1 MRRRSM
7 TRAMLAGFVATLA
20 MTFLGFAASRIGM
33 PFLNW
38 AKTLGQSTGGSM
50 AGYFLFFV
58 GGVILALVYVTLFHD
73 RLPGSSWKRG
83 LFFAFV
89 MWLAT
94 GAALAPLF
102 GMGFFMGSVVM
113 ALGTLMTYMLYGGVL
128 GYLYDA

>member
-7 TRAMLAGFVATLA
+7 TRAMLAGFVATLSI
-20 MTFLGFAASRIGM
+20 TFLLFSSSRIRM

-38 AKTLGQSTGGSM
+38 SNTLLQSTGVSM

-58 GGVILALVYVTLFHD
+58 GGVILALVYVALFHD

>member
-20 MTFLGFAASRIGM
+20 MTLLGFIATRLGM
-33 PFLNW
+33 PFLDW
-38 AKTLGQSTGGSM
+38 AKTLGHSVGGTM
-50 AGYFLFFV
+50 VGYFLFFL
-58 GGVILALVYVTLFHD
+58 GGVVLAMIYVALFHE
-73 RLPGSSWKRG
+73 RLPGSSWRRG
-83 LFFAFV
+83 FFFAFL

-102 GMGFFMGSVVM
+102 HMGFFMGGVVIAM
-113 ALGTLMTYMLYGGVL
+113 GTLMTYLLYGGVL

>member
-1 MRRRSM
+1 MRRRSL
-7 TRAMLAGFVATLA
+7 TRAMLSGFVATLA
-20 MTFLGFAASRIGM
+20 MTFLGFAATRLGI

-38 AKTLGQSTGGSM
+38 AKTLGHSTGGAM
-50 AGYFLFFV
+50 TGYFLLFI
-58 GGVILALVYVTLFHD
+58 GGVLIAMIYVALFHE

-102 GMGFFMGSVVM
+102 GMGFFMGGVLV
-113 ALGTLMTYMLYGGVL
+113 ALGTLMTYMLYGGIL